1 MTRYRLP
8 AKPSLRALRNNAKG
22 MRALYLGEPMGE
34 VEVAKPRKRSS
45 YEAREESSN
54 DRLKDWRRTRG
65 DVRIWRN
72 NVGAYQYAPGKYLR
86 YGLCNGSADFIGLY
100 SMIVRP
106 EHVGKRVAIFFA
118 PESKAR
124 GKDADSHQ
132 ETWLQEIIDAGGIAG
147 VARNG
152 DEADRLIAMWELTI

>member
-1 MTRYRLP
+1 MPVRLSQR
-8 AKPSLRALRNNAKG
+8 AVRNALQGLDALANGSTPSYE
-22 MRALYLGEPMGE
+22 MP
-34 VEVAKPRKRSS
+34 KPRKRAK
-45 YEAREESSN
+45 YEDREESSN
-54 DRLKDWRRTRG
+54 DLLKEWRRTRA

-72 NVGAYQYAPGKYLR
+72 NVGVYEYAPGKYLR

-124 GKDADSHQ
+124 GKDAEEHQ
-132 ETWLQEIIDAGGIAG
+132 DTWLNEIIAAGGIAG

-152 DEADRLIAMWELTI
+152 DEADELIRTWELTI